1 MLSLSSISIDIGTW
15 GEIMKIGVN
24 PTVNILY
31 SRNTNTM
38 SAVVVSRTQLSR
50 NIEKNQLVENQ

>member
-1 MLSLSSISIDIGTW
+1 
-15 GEIMKIGVN
+15 MKIGVN

-31 SRNTNTM
+31 SRNTM

-50 NIEKNQLVENQ
+50 NIEKN